1 MTGPDPVRY
10 LSTRGGTD
18 PASFSAVLVEGLAAD
33 GGLAVPDRIPQLS
46 SDDLARL
53 RGRPY
58 AEVALA
64 VVERFVD
71 DIDPEVLGEIVT
83 ATYNA
88 DVFAAP
94 DVITVD
100 PLDDGLHLAGL
111 SHGPTLAF
119 KDMALQLVGRLLDHV
134 LERTGRRLTVLGATS
149 GDTGPSAEYAMIGR
163 SRIEVVM
170 LSPEGRTSPFQAAQ
184 MYSLDEPNIVNLVVR
199 GVFDDCQDLVKE
211 VNADAAFKTRHHI
224 GAVNSINW
232 SRVMAQVVYYVAAYL
247 RVVDRV
253 GDEVSFTVPT
263 GNFGNVYAGFV
274 ARSMGVPIHRL
285 VVACNENDVLDEF
298 FRTGRYRV
306 RDRGEVVATSSP
318 SMDISKASNFERYI
332 HHLLGDDPALTGTL
346 FSTLADTG
354 GFDLGGD
361 PAFDRVVTDGL
372 VSGTASHTE
381 RTATI
386 ADTYRRSGRL
396 IDPHTATGV
405 RVGRDHRQPGVPMI
419 CLETAQPVK
428 FAGAIEEAVGF
439 LPTPP
444 AQLADLL
451 ERPQRFTVIDA
462 EPDQVKAAIVAH
474 GKPPS
479 AHS

>member
-1 MTGPDPVRY
+1 MTASGPVRY
-10 LSTRGGTD
+10 LSTRGGIE
-18 PASFSAVLVEGLAAD
+18 PAPFSAVLVEGLAAD
-33 GGLAVPDRIPQLS
+33 GGLAVPDRIPRFTT
-46 SDDLARL
+46 DELARL

-58 AEVALA
+58 ADVALA
-64 VVERFVD
+64 VIRRFVD
-71 DIDPEVLGEIVT
+71 DIDPGVLAEIVV
-83 ATYNA
+83 ATYGS

-100 PLDDGLHLAGL
+100 PLGDGLHLVGL

-134 LERTGRRLTVLGATS
+134 LERSGGRLTVLGATS

-163 SRIEVVM
+163 SRIDVVM

-184 MYSLDEPNIVNLVVR
+184 MYALDEPNIVNLVVR
-199 GVFDDCQDLVKE
+199 GVFDDCQDLVKA
-211 VNADAAFKTRHHI
+211 VNADADFKTRHHI

-232 SRVMAQVVYYVAAYL
+232 SRVLAQVVYYVAAYL
-247 RVVDRV
+247 RVADQV

-274 ARSMGVPIHRL
+274 ARSMGVPIRRL

-306 RDRGEVVATSSP
+306 RGRDEVVATSSP

-332 HHLLGDDPALTGTL
+332 HHLLGDDPVRTTAL
-346 FSTLADTG
+346 FATLADTG
-354 GFDLGGD
+354 GFDLGDD
-361 PAFDRVVTDGL
+361 PAFARVETDGM
-372 VSGTASHTE
+372 VSGTASHAD
-381 RTATI
+381 RIATI
-386 ADTYRRSGRL
+386 ADIHRRFGRL

-405 RVGRDHRQPGVPMI
+405 KVGSDQQQPGIPMI

-439 LPTPP
+439 LPAPP
-444 AQLADLL
+444 PQLADLL
-451 ERPQRFTVIDA
+451 DRPQRFTVIDA
-462 EPDQVKAAIVAH
+462 DPDQVKTAIAAH
-474 GKPPS
+474 GEPAS